1 MSSNAPSA
9 DTDPWDRPLDV
20 SGETKLTFTGAHAN
34 HRTTGERP
42 SPHAIKLLHPRAQSP
57 MIGTRHLPK
66 RKTTREYGTTRAS
79 LFLSNLSPLSWTEF
93 LTWCRNKKVPMPQVV
108 VTSSGMGTAVSSVV
122 PPASAFQPPIRIL
135 KRSGAP
141 THNCPSDD
149 SSTSASTETL
159 ADRTARY
166 DAARERIFGGRP
178 AASVGSSGG
187 VPVSAI
193 IRNPKG
199 PEHVQG
205 LNGQD
210 NEGSQ
215 GFGVRAR
222 KRGSPGQKQVQQLQD
237 SDLITES

>member
-1 MSSNAPSA
+1 MSNAPSA

-34 HRTTGERP
+34 HRTTGEWP
-42 SPHAIKLLHPRAQSP
+42 SLHAIKLLHPRAQSP
-57 MIGTRHLPK
+57 MIGTNLLK
-66 RKTTREYGTTRAS
+66 RKTTRGYGTTRAS
-79 LFLSNLSPLSWTEF
+79 LFLSNLSPSPWAEF

-108 VTSSGMGTAVSSVV
+108 VTSSGMGTAVSSVI

-135 KRSGAP
+135 KRSVAP
-141 THNCPSDD
+141 TQNCPSDD
-149 SSTSASTETL
+149 PSTSTSTVTL
-159 ADRTARY
+159 AERTARY
-166 DAARERIFGGRP
+166 DAARERIFGGT
-178 AASVGSSGG
+178 AEASVGSSEG

-210 NEGSQ
+210 KEGSQ

-237 SDLITES
+237 SELITES